1 MGLDR
6 RDVLLI
12 ASMYFNRCS
21 TDFVTWWFSGCSLK
35 NITVQLV
42 LFTTKKKE
50 EYIAVG
56 VCLLKN
62 KGRAREET
70 WRFREDERRNVS
82 QKEET
87 TKR

>member
-1 MGLDR
+1 MVFRLQPQEHY
-6 RDVLLI
+6 
-12 ASMYFNRCS
+12 SS
-21 TDFVTWWFSGCSLK
+21 SGF
-35 NITVQLV
+35 IYH
-42 LFTTKKKE
+42 KKKE